1 MRNKNSALLRRILYP
16 ATGLLAG
23 LAVAVAQCP
32 AHAEP
37 IRPADAVRAL
47 PAPLAELVGA
57 VLSALENRAPLAISP
72 PPPRYAP
79 GTAIVV
85 LGYGLLPDGTMRS
98 TLVDRLRAGWLEAVL
113 APAAPVIVTGGNPH
127 NGITEA
133 DAMAQWLVGHG
144 IAPERIHR
152 EPLARSTVENASH
165 SARLMRE
172 IGATTAVIVTS
183 ADHIDRAATDF
194 AAAGIPIAATVT
206 AEQLPEPA
214 ARLLRARGA

>member
-57 VLSALENRAPLAISP
+57 VLSSLESRAPLVISP
-72 PPPRYAP
+72 PRYGP

-133 DAMAQWLVGHG
+133 DAMAQWLVANG

-152 EPLARSTVENASH
+152 EPMARSTVENAAH

>member
-1 MRNKNSALLRRILYP
+1 MRRRSHGLRWRT
-16 ATGLLAG
+16 ARRGLLGGGGPGRVRVCGAQLLDRVG
-23 LAVAVAQCP
+23 LGRGGAVAENA
-32 AHAEP
+32 
-37 IRPADAVRAL
+37 
-47 PAPLAELVGA
+47 LAELVGA
-57 VLSALENRAPLAISP
+57 VLSAVENRAPLAISP

-85 LGYGLLPDGTMRS
+85 LGYGLLPDGTMRP

-133 DAMAQWLVGHG
+133 DAMAQWLVAHG
-144 IAPERIHR
+144 IAPDRIHR
-152 EPLARSTVENASH
+152 EPLARSTVENAAH

-194 AAAGIPIAATVT
+194 AAAGVTVT
-206 AEQLPEPA
+206 AAVAAEQVPEPA
-214 ARLLRARGA
+214 VRLLRARGA

>member
-1 MRNKNSALLRRILYP
+1 GARPGGRPRPPP
-16 ATGLLAG
+16 AASTPPPGG
-23 LAVAVAQCP
+23 GGGGP
-32 AHAEP
+32 P
-37 IRPADAVRAL
+37 P
-47 PAPLAELVGA
+47 PPLAELVGA
-57 VLSALENRAPLAISP
+57 VLSAVENRAPLAISP

-85 LGYGLLPDGTMRS
+85 LGYGLLPDGTMRP

-133 DAMAQWLVGHG
+133 DAMAQWLVAHG
-144 IAPERIHR
+144 IAPDRIHR
-152 EPLARSTVENASH
+152 EPLARSTVENAAH

-194 AAAGIPIAATVT
+194 AAAGVTVT
-206 AEQLPEPA
+206 AAVAAEQVPEPA
-214 ARLLRARGA
+214 VRLLRARGA